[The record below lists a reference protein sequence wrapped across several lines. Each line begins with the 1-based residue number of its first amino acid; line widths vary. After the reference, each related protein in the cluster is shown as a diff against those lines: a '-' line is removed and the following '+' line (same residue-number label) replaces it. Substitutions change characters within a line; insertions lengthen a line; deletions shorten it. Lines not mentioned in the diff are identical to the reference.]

1 MKICTKCHQPKELD
15 QFQKYW
21 HSSQQKERTRAECTE
36 CFYKQRNERRRI
48 KPDLIQISIPT
59 EIVQPE
65 VPELEPEVLE
75 DFSSNKDYKQCRTCK
90 EWKTK
95 DKFYLH
101 KSKSKSSYLDCKTCC
116 NKIEAAR
123 AKVYRQQELEEN
135 GGSFRHYKEPNRWI
149 DDIQRDATFDILK
162 AIGWKFNEEKGIWWK
177 EGIKNEDG
185 EFLNVV
191 KKERKPKVFSGYRK
205 PYKSL
210 KFTKEVIEE
219 MKHLRNMGKTFQYIA
234 DKYECTL
241 PTVYKWIRHEDN

>member
-21 HSSQQKERTRAECTE
+21 HSTQQKERTRAECTE
-36 CFYKQRNERRRI
+36 CLYKQRNERKRLKRL
-48 KPDLIQISIPT
+48 KSDLIQISIPT

-65 VPELEPEVLE
+65 VPELEPEILE

-101 KSKSKSSYLDCKTCC
+101 KSKSKSTYLDCKSCC
-116 NKIEAAR
+116 NKVEAAR

-177 EGIKNEDG
+177 EGIKNENG
-185 EFLNVV
+185 EFLNV
-191 KKERKPKVFSGYRK
+191 KKGQKRIYRK
-205 PYKSL
+205 TKLIRKSR
-210 KFTKEVIEE
+210 FTKEIIED

-241 PTVYKWIRHEDN
+241 PTVYKWINYEDN